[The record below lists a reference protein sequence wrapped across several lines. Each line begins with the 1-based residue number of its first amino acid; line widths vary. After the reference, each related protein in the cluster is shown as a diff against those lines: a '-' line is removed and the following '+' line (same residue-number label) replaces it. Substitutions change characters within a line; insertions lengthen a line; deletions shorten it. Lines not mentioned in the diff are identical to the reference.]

1 MAGLFGSPEIQ
12 RLAEDDPEEYYKQT
26 PFVRSLWESRL
37 PTWLGQAYKQDVK
50 PAIDAASAPTM
61 EQVLRAPYNLAS
73 GAVKGAIDTIDSAQ
87 KDPSDPRKMLELALM
102 TGAGGLLGGAPR
114 GSLGMFAG
122 RRAKTANLEKMKIAQ
137 KMLDDGVER
146 TDVWK
151 QTGWMRGPDGKMR
164 FEIDDSAARLDMDAI
179 PPSQSRLDLAQGYS
193 EATYGIPAGRMFT
206 GKNPDRD
213 TEVLKWADD
222 NIHLAREGETS
233 LPTALT
239 HDDAFA
245 AYPDAKKIRLGKTTG
260 KAKGIFDPD
269 SNKIKVGGGVIG
281 RSPDEHK
288 STALHELQH
297 AIQGR
302 EGFASGGSMDSAYMD
317 GTLRKQW
324 GEGINTLLQPRSRKE
339 YMKIVKAG
347 WPEATQKQLDKSY
360 RAYLKDAKKALRDPY
375 HPAAKAAQETVAE
388 RMYKSL
394 AGEAEARNVQTR
406 MDYSPEQRLDEP
418 PWTTLDVPEADQI
431 VRGATDGSQMSI
443 PMDEASRMARAK
455 ETAEMRRKGNIERFG
470 YDPNDAASTAAFEDT
485 SYRMQH
491 QPRGPDSDD
500 PIRLD
505 ELTRSTNGNTAGYP
519 DDFYGSD
526 GSRLYAPGPRFS
538 GDEGGISNIESYN
551 IAKKVR
557 GNPEGV
563 VTIYRA
569 VPNEDKINKI
579 NQGDFVTLSP
589 KYAEVHGSS
598 GYGRSGND
606 PGKIISEEVKVKDV
620 YWAGDD
626 INEFG
631 YFPQSS
637 TKTPKAK
644 PSPAMLRALL
654 KDPDVL

>member
-37 PTWLGQAYKQDVK
+37 PTWLEQAYKQDVK

-164 FEIDDSAARLDMDAI
+164 FEIDDSGSRFNIDAI
-179 PPSQSRLDLAQGYS
+179 PPSESRIDMAGEYLEAVHGVPKNQLA
-193 EATYGIPAGRMFT
+193 T
-206 GKNPDRD
+206 GKNSDLD
-213 TEVLKWADD
+213 KEAFAWVDE
-222 NIHLAREGETS
+222 NMHLARKGETS
-233 LPTALT
+233 LPEALS
-239 HDDAFA
+239 HSDAFA
-245 AYPDAKKIRLGKTTG
+245 AYPEAKDIRLGREVSPDLSG
-260 KAKGIFDPD
+260 SFD
-269 SNKIKVGGGVIG
+269 SRGNKITVGGGVIG
-281 RSPDEHK
+281 QGADVPR
-288 STALHELQH
+288 STALHEFQH
-297 AIQGR
+297 AIQTKEDFAHGGFPTGPYGSGELDEYAKLIYDNIKDIPANAGATKSELYQHAKKFAGSQRGR
-302 EGFASGGSMDSAYMD
+302 ERRYI
-317 GTLRKQW
+317 L
-324 GEGINTLLQPRSRKE
+324 
-339 YMKIVKAG
+339 
-347 WPEATQKQLDKSY
+347 
-360 RAYLKDAKKALRDPY
+360 
-375 HPAAKAAQETVAE
+375 
-388 RMYKSL
+388 L

-406 MDYSPEQRLDEP
+406 MNYSPEQRLDEP
-418 PWTTLDVPEADQI
+418 PWTTLDVPESDMI

>member
-37 PTWLGQAYKQDVK
+37 PTWLGQAYKQDIK

-87 KDPSDPRKMLELALM
+87 KDPSNPRKMLELALM
-102 TGAGGLLGGAPR
+102 TGTGGFLGGAPR

-137 KMLDDGVER
+137 KMLDDGVDR

-151 QTGWMRGPDGKMR
+151 QTGWIRGPDGKMR
-164 FEIDDSAARLDMDAI
+164 FEIDDSGSVA
-179 PPSQSRLDLAQGYS
+179 
-193 EATYGIPAGRMFT
+193 
-206 GKNPDRD
+206 NPIN
-213 TEVLKWADD
+213 KKGQ
-222 NIHLAREGETS
+222 NY
-233 LPTALT
+233 LPTALS
-239 HDDAFA
+239 HQGLYE
-245 AYPDAKKIRLGKTTG
+245 AYPDLNRTSINLRGKTGLGSVYHPTPDNIKIGQFSGAGDLPPEIRHAKLQEVLTGINNEIKALNSRVGQKGLKQGSPEYIEYMALVDSFKKAQKSAGKTTG
-260 KAKGIFDPD
+260 SKATPD
-269 SNKIKVGGGVIG
+269 
-281 RSPDEHK
+281 K
-288 STALHELQH
+288 SVTLHETQH
-297 AIQGR
+297 AIQER
-302 EGFASGGSMDSAYMD
+302 EGFAEGGGGGSS
-317 GTLRKQW
+317 
-324 GEGINTLLQPRSRKE
+324 
-339 YMKIVKAG
+339 
-347 WPEATQKQLDKSY
+347 
-360 RAYLKDAKKALRDPY
+360 
-375 HPAAKAAQETVAE
+375 AKAKDEY
-388 RMYKSL
+388 RRL

-470 YDPNDAASTAAFEDT
+470 YDPNDAASMAAFEDT

-505 ELTRSTNGNTAGYP
+505 DLTRSTNGNTAGYP

-557 GNPEGV
+557 GNPDGV

-606 PGKIISEEVKVKDV
+606 SGKIISEEVKVKDV

-654 KDPDVL
+654 KDTDAL